1 MERFCTNCG
10 FTLEEGAMFCPECGQ
25 KVEIPA
31 AAAETAAAA
40 AAVFT
45 AEPAQPAAP
54 VFTAVPKQAA
64 AEVNSAFEE
73 AHAKAAAARKP
84 EAPKPAAAPA
94 KEAPEEPQP
103 LSKSDRPVSTAA
115 YFWLMLLFAIPG
127 LGLILAIIL
136 AFAARKKSL
145 RNFARANLIWVLVAL
160 ILCIVGALVGWI
172 LLKDT
177 GFDFKAIDFEGL
189 WSGILKSLG
198 LDNLH

>member
-10 FTLEEGAMFCPECGQ
+10 NTLEEGAMFCPECGQ
-25 KVEIPA
+25 KVELPS
-31 AAAETAAAA
+31 AAAEAAFAG
-40 AAVFT
+40 AVFT
-45 AEPAQPAAP
+45 AEPTEPAPAA
-54 VFTAVPKQAA
+54 AD
-64 AEVNSAFEE
+64 VNGAFEE
-73 AHAKAAAARKP
+73 AHAKAAEARKA
-84 EAPKPAAAPA
+84 EAAAPVYTA
-94 KEAPEEPQP
+94 PEEPEPLPAAEAPEEPRP
-103 LSKSDRPVSTAA
+103 LSKADRPVSTAA

-127 LGLILAIIL
+127 IGLLLAVIL

-160 ILCIVGALVGWI
+160 IIAIIGALVGWI

-198 LDNLH
+198 LDSVF

>member
-10 FTLEEGAMFCPECGQ
+10 NTLEEGALFCPECGQ
-25 KVEIPA
+25 KVELPSAVAEA
-31 AAAETAAAA
+31 AFAG
-40 AAVFT
+40 AVFT
-45 AEPAQPAAP
+45 AEPEPAA
-54 VFTAVPKQAA
+54 AD
-64 AEVNSAFEE
+64 VNSAFEE
-73 AHAKAAAARKP
+73 ANAKAAEARKAEP
-84 EAPKPAAAPA
+84 AEPVYTAPQEPQPVQA
-94 KEAPEEPQP
+94 ETPEEPRP
-103 LSKSDRPVSTAA
+103 VSKADKPVSTAA

-127 LGLILAIIL
+127 VGLLLAVIL

-160 ILCIVGALVGWI
+160 IIAIIGALVGWI

-198 LDNLH
+198 LDNVF